1 MMESQPNKTV
11 RYPAHLKS
19 KAPAINLPLYHTDKS
34 ILTFYFLEET
44 PNQVRKTAICKSCK
58 KGVEFIFGSF
68 THSSYTL
75 SLKFHLQSHPE
86 EFESYLDL
94 LAKNM
99 EPDTK
104 SKYQHLDQKTV

>member
-58 KGVEFIFGSF
+58 KGLFYSFFIHIIPKVSF
-68 THSSYTL
+68 TISSRG
-75 SLKFHLQSHPE
+75 
-86 EFESYLDL
+86 
-94 LAKNM
+94 
-99 EPDTK
+99 
-104 SKYQHLDQKTV
+104 V